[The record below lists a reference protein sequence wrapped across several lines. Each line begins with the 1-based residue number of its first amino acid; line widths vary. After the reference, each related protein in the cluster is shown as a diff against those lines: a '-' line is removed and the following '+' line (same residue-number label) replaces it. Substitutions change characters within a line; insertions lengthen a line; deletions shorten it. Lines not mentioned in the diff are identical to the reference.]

1 MVVLKKKTR
10 CRVSGSG
17 FSNRI
22 CAFLACFCQRREHDR
37 QPATCV
43 VVMPV
48 GMMAVTVRA
57 KHCVGLIPESV
68 LSCQMYWTP
77 VQSSALGC

>member
-1 MVVLKKKTR
+1 MVALKRKPAAG
-10 CRVSGSG
+10 CLAAG
-17 FSNRI
+17 FGNRL

-57 KHCVGLIPESV
+57 KHLLGLYLTAPYLVNNPVHSV
-68 LSCQMYWTP
+68 
-77 VQSSALGC
+77 